1 VEVDFESEGLLKN
14 IKMLFDG
21 LWPAFGNR
29 LAKLDDLPNL
39 PTEIAAV
46 TVC

>member
-1 VEVDFESEGLLKN
+1 MNKLLFKKSQEHNQRLKN
-14 IKMLFDG
+14 VKMLFE
-21 LWPAFGNR
+21 R

-46 TVC
+46 AVY